1 MNSKQTVLRR
11 WTFLLGFV
19 AVMLAVGFFSLHRN
33 GRVQEVT
40 SPQPMATKV
49 YRLRLGL
56 NLAAD
61 SALHAAAV
69 KFAERI
75 KEKSQGR
82 IQVTVFPD
90 QQLGSDEQMLEMARV
105 GSLDLLLTPTA
116 KLSSDVPAMQY
127 ADLPFYFSD
136 RAELYAM
143 LDGEP
148 GQLLLAKLKDVGL
161 VGVTFWENGFKQF
174 TANTP
179 ILSPKDFAGL
189 RIRTM
194 KSRLIMDQFSAMGAE
209 PVVID
214 FANIRQALADHVV
227 AGQENPLVAIAGR
240 HIYEVQ
246 KHLTLSNHAWL
257 GYTFSISSKVFE
269 SLPQDVRTQIIDTA
283 RELSSWEREETARRE
298 AGFLTTIR
306 AAGVEVHELNE
317 AQRQRFAA
325 ALAPVVRRYGFEIGY
340 DLLAKTEE
348 LRLNARL
355 AMLPQSKKAPLLIGL
370 DADLSGDGR
379 VAGGAIFRGMEMAV
393 ADINAHGGVLGR
405 PLHIM
410 ARDHMHNPERGKANL
425 EIFAKL
431 PDLLAVMG
439 GKDGG
444 VIEAEL
450 DSIHKLQLPYL
461 IPWAAV
467 SDLVGKKQ
475 RTNFCFRLSL
485 SHDWSAPFLLRH
497 ALARGKRIAIL
508 LERSAMGRANE
519 AALQAPLKALH
530 SGKVHIEWFNQGD
543 TDFLGRLTDL
553 QAQGV
558 DGLIMV
564 ANSYEA
570 SAIVKAVAQLDVP
583 IPILANWGLTG
594 GNFWENNKTALTRVD
609 LRFVQSVLIE
619 GKGVNPPLADF
630 AQRYRIYYGLQGKEP
645 ILAPAGTVQAY
656 DLTEILVRAVA
667 RAGSTDHQAIRTA
680 LEEVPAYAGIIQ
692 AYAPP
697 FTPDRHDALSPGALR
712 LARYNEFGQIV
723 AAH

>member
-1 MNSKQTVLRR
+1 MSTKQTARRR

-19 AVMLAVGFFSLHRN
+19 AIVLAVGFFSFHHN
-33 GRVQEVT
+33 GRVQEAI
-40 SPQPMATKV
+40 SPQPKATEV

-56 NLAAD
+56 NLGAD

-90 QQLGSDEQMLEMARV
+90 QQLGSDEQMLEMARA

-136 RAELYAM
+136 RTELYAM

-174 TANTP
+174 TANRP

-240 HIYEVQ
+240 RIYEVQ

-257 GYTFSISSKVFE
+257 GYVFSISRKVFE

-283 RELSSWEREETARRE
+283 RELSSWERAETARRE
-298 AGFLTTIR
+298 AGFLATIR

-317 AQRQRFAA
+317 AQRLRFAA

-355 AMLPQSKKAPLLIGL
+355 AKLQPTKKAPLLIGL
-370 DADLSGDGR
+370 DADLSGDGK
-379 VAGGAIFRGMEMAV
+379 VAGGAILRGMEMAV
-393 ADINAHGGVLGR
+393 ADVNAHGGVLGR
-405 PLHIM
+405 PLLIM
-410 ARDHMHNPERGKANL
+410 ARDQMHNPERGKANL

-431 PDLLAVMG
+431 PGLLAVMG

-444 VIEAEL
+444 VIDAEL
-450 DSIHKLQLPYL
+450 DSIHNFHLPYL
-461 IPWAAV
+461 IPWADV
-467 SDLVGKKQ
+467 SELVENKQ
-475 RTNFCFRLSL
+475 RPNFCFRLSL
-485 SHDWSAPFLLRH
+485 NHDWTAPFLLRH
-497 ALARGKRIAIL
+497 ALARGKRIAVL

-519 AALQAPLKALH
+519 AALQASLKALPP
-530 SGKVHIEWFNQGD
+530 GKVHIEWFNQGD
-543 TDFLGRLTDL
+543 NNFLGRLTDL
-553 QAQGV
+553 QAHGV

-564 ANSYEA
+564 ANPYEA
-570 SAIVKAVAQLDVP
+570 SAVVKAMAQLDSP
-583 IPILANWGLTG
+583 IPILANWGLG
-594 GNFWENNKTALTRVD
+594 CPSFWC
-609 LRFVQSVLIE
+609 
-619 GKGVNPPLADF
+619 
-630 AQRYRIYYGLQGKEP
+630 
-645 ILAPAGTVQAY
+645 
-656 DLTEILVRAVA
+656 
-667 RAGSTDHQAIRTA
+667 
-680 LEEVPAYAGIIQ
+680 
-692 AYAPP
+692 
-697 FTPDRHDALSPGALR
+697 
-712 LARYNEFGQIV
+712 
-723 AAH
+723 